1 MLFDMYL
8 ENFHTIHCRVAS
20 LCDCHILIAEGLM
33 FFCLK
38 GIKVMSF
45 TLGGAG
51 NVYYISSSEISV

>member
-1 MLFDMYL
+1 
-8 ENFHTIHCRVAS
+8 
-20 LCDCHILIAEGLM
+20 M

-45 TLGGAG
+45 TLGGVG